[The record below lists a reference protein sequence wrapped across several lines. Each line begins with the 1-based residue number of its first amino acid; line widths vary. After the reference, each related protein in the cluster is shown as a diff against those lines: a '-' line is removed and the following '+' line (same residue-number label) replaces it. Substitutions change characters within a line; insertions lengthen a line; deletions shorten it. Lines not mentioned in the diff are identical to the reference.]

1 MDGQDRCYGACHPS
15 IVHFSLLIV
24 MLCSIPLPAI
34 TYKYSD
40 EGFPAFGVPYRLE
53 TMVDSSRLERE
64 IRSRSLAPGDVPRVL
79 VAAEAGK
86 TWILD
91 FLHRPHVQ
99 DGEMGG
105 FAPQTRDLS
114 ALSSWA
120 IFRRK
125 FLPRWLF
132 RSRSGPSTAVAN
144 RRGSEW
150 VVRYSSRGVAE
161 RRGRGKKGQRRGRRI
176 EEKRW
181 PLLIRR

>member
-1 MDGQDRCYGACHPS
+1 MCIVYICVIFMCVVYCMFVVCICVLFVCYVYVSQYYFKIIKFHHQNADPLMDGQDRFYGARHPS
-15 IVHFSLLIV
+15 IARCHV
-24 MLCSIPLPAI
+24 
-34 TYKYSD
+34 Y
-40 EGFPAFGVPYRLE
+40 EGFPVFGVPCRFE
-53 TMVDSSRLERE
+53 TMVESPRLERE

-125 FLPRWLF
+125 FLPR
-132 RSRSGPSTAVAN
+132 
-144 RRGSEW
+144 
-150 VVRYSSRGVAE
+150 
-161 RRGRGKKGQRRGRRI
+161 
-176 EEKRW
+176 
-181 PLLIRR
+181 